1 MAKKF
6 WTDEKDALLRR
17 DYPTKH
23 LGSLA
28 VRIGTTVP
36 ALKSRATK
44 LGLYRKVNAHHPW
57 TDRQLAYLRKHYADT
72 PMDVLIRK
80 TGHCDDSIY
89 NKAAALGLRKSQA
102 FKQAFGRRVAANP
115 KSVACRFKKGRE
127 PFNKGK
133 REHEFRSPDAIARC
147 ARTQFK
153 AGHRPHNTRP
163 VGYECFRRLGD
174 TGYVYIKV
182 SDDLPMVLKHRYV
195 WEQAHGPIPE
205 GCNIVFRDGN
215 TRNCDLSNLELI
227 SREEHARRAI
237 ERESPETRRAR
248 CEKGRETRNQLIRRD
263 KARIHFGLQPKSKL
277 VKRW

>member
-1 MAKKF
+1 MKRV
-6 WTDEKDALLRR
+6 WTDKMDNLLRR
-17 DYPTKH
+17 HYPKGDLRTLAER
-23 LGSLA
+23 LGVTRAA
-28 VRIGTTVP
+28 V
-36 ALKSRATK
+36 KSRASK
-44 LGLYRKVNAHHPW
+44 LGIVRKVNMHRPW
-57 TDRQLAYLRKHYADT
+57 TQRQLDYLQRHYADT
-72 PMDVLIRK
+72 PMAELKRR
-80 TGHCDDSIY
+80 TGHAEKSIWQR
-89 NKAAALGLRKSQA
+89 AAAMGLRKSQE
-102 FKQAFGRRVAANP
+102 FLRECGRRTAQCPNSIAT
-115 KSVACRFKKGRE
+115 RFQKGRE

-153 AGHRPHNTRP
+153 KGNRPHNTRH

-195 WEQAHGPIPE
+195 WEQAHGPIPR
-205 GCNIVFRDGN
+205 GMSVTFRDGN

-227 SREEHARRAI
+227 SREEHARRVI

-248 CEKGRETRNQLIRRD
+248 CEKARETRNQLIRRD